1 MLIII
6 IMAVLTA
13 LGALGADRLKFLKD
27 RPIAQGIWFGAL
39 AVIANT
45 AGTDVAGLN
54 IPVGLREAPVIT
66 AGFFFG
72 PAAGLTA
79 GVIAAV
85 ERALTPLWGTGTL
98 YWHTSALIT
107 LIVAAYSAA
116 LSKWVFEGKRP
127 PVVTAAVAAAF
138 GEILH
143 LALIF
148 GLRFNHQAQA
158 LEIIYAGG
166 IAMTS
171 GTALAAGL
179 STFACGSWRGWRNN
193 FYSTLTLAFVC
204 FGAAF
209 GTITVT
215 AVQNAQKQTGS
226 ALKDAV
232 RKLEND
238 SDAQIGYMLHCN
250 AVAIADNIHTTRR
263 LSIEKMQQF
272 AEDYDVDELNI
283 IDREGNILATNNR
296 KVLEYNRQRRRPGHL
311 KLYFELLTGP
321 RKFVKEKKFRLNR
334 SDRETY
340 TKYIGVPMP
349 DGKAFLQLGYTWKRF
364 EEQFESFFF
373 PLLADAGFGETGYF
387 LITDEAGRIKV
398 SVRDYPK
405 AVGRTLA
412 ELGFRP
418 CDLEKPQGV
427 MFYARISGAWCRCIR
442 YDDIGKWRIYAV
454 QPLAEYHAPAALTVI
469 VAGLMLFAMCILF
482 RLLILKFR
490 RAQSKIDALR
500 EAEARRQ
507 EEDLAL
513 ARRIQLSQLQDGIF
527 ETTAY
532 RVNAV
537 MTPAREV
544 GGDFY
549 DYFELT
555 DGRLAVVIADV
566 SGKGIPAAFFMMRA
580 KAIVKS
586 SIFRSLSPAEAAA
599 IANQRLNHNNDA
611 YMFVTVWMG
620 IFDPQS
626 GELEYVSAGHNPA
639 MIKRVDG
646 PAEWLE
652 TPRAMALA
660 AFPNARYSARS
671 VRLQPGDTLFL
682 YTDGVTE
689 AMNPDGQLFGA
700 GRLMSAMTQSK
711 PPLIP
716 AIDAMLK
723 EYMAGAAQADDIT
736 MITLENKK
744 K

>member
-6 IMAVLTA
+6 IMAVLTV

-179 STFACGSWRGWRNN
+179 SSFACGSWRGWRNN

-283 IDREGNILATNNR
+283 IDREGNILAT
-296 KVLEYNRQRRRPGHL
+296 
-311 KLYFELLTGP
+311 
-321 RKFVKEKKFRLNR
+321 
-334 SDRETY
+334 
-340 TKYIGVPMP
+340 
-349 DGKAFLQLGYTWKRF
+349 
-364 EEQFESFFF
+364 
-373 PLLADAGFGETGYF
+373 
-387 LITDEAGRIKV
+387 
-398 SVRDYPK
+398 
-405 AVGRTLA
+405 
-412 ELGFRP
+412 
-418 CDLEKPQGV
+418 
-427 MFYARISGAWCRCIR
+427 
-442 YDDIGKWRIYAV
+442 
-454 QPLAEYHAPAALTVI
+454 
-469 VAGLMLFAMCILF
+469 
-482 RLLILKFR
+482 
-490 RAQSKIDALR
+490 
-500 EAEARRQ
+500 
-507 EEDLAL
+507 
-513 ARRIQLSQLQDGIF
+513 
-527 ETTAY
+527 
-532 RVNAV
+532 
-537 MTPAREV
+537 
-544 GGDFY
+544 
-549 DYFELT
+549 
-555 DGRLAVVIADV
+555 
-566 SGKGIPAAFFMMRA
+566 
-580 KAIVKS
+580 
-586 SIFRSLSPAEAAA
+586 
-599 IANQRLNHNNDA
+599 
-611 YMFVTVWMG
+611 
-620 IFDPQS
+620 
-626 GELEYVSAGHNPA
+626 
-639 MIKRVDG
+639 
-646 PAEWLE
+646 
-652 TPRAMALA
+652 
-660 AFPNARYSARS
+660 
-671 VRLQPGDTLFL
+671 
-682 YTDGVTE
+682 
-689 AMNPDGQLFGA
+689 
-700 GRLMSAMTQSK
+700 
-711 PPLIP
+711 
-716 AIDAMLK
+716 
-723 EYMAGAAQADDIT
+723 
-736 MITLENKK
+736 
-744 K
+744 

>member
-54 IPVGLREAPVIT
+54 IPVGLREAPVLT

-85 ERALTPLWGTGTL
+85 ERALTPLWGVGL
-98 YWHTSALIT
+98 GHWQLSASIT
-107 LIVAAYSAA
+107 LLIAGYGAA
-116 LSKWVFEGKRP
+116 LSKWIFDDKRP

-138 GEILH
+138 GAILH
-143 LALIF
+143 LSLDF
-148 GLRFNHQAQA
+148 RLGFSRQAQA
-158 LEIIYAGG
+158 LEVIYAGV
-166 IAMTS
+166 IPMTS
-171 GTALAAGL
+171 GMALAAGL
-179 STFACGSWRGWRNN
+179 SAFACGSWRGWRNN

-209 GTITVT
+209 GVITVT
-215 AVQNAQKQTGS
+215 ALQNARHLTDS
-226 ALKDAV
+226 ALRDAV

-238 SDAQIGYMLHCN
+238 SDTQIGYMLHCS
-250 AVAIADNIHTTRR
+250 AVTIADNIHTSRK
-263 LSIEKMQQF
+263 LSIEKMQQL

-296 KVLEYNRQRRRPGHL
+296 EVLEFNRQPRRADHL
-311 KLYFELLTGP
+311 KPYFELLNGT
-321 RKFVKEKKFRLNR
+321 RKFVKEKQFRLNR
-334 SDRETY
+334 SDRKTY

-427 MFYARISGAWCRCIR
+427 MFYARINDAWCKCIR
-442 YDDIGKWRIYAV
+442 YEDVGKWKIYAV
-454 QPLAEYHAPAALTVI
+454 QPLAEYYAPAVEMVI
-469 VAGLMLFAMCILF
+469 VAGLLLFALCIIF

-490 RAQSKIDALR
+490 KAQRKIDALR
-500 EAEARRQ
+500 EAEVKRQ
-507 EEDLAL
+507 EDDLAL
-513 ARRIQLSQLQDGIF
+513 ARRIQLSQLREGTC
-527 ETTAY
+527 ETSAY
-532 RVNAV
+532 RVSAV
-537 MTPAREV
+537 MTPARMV

-549 DYFELT
+549 DYFEMP

-580 KAIVKS
+580 KSIIKS
-586 SIFRSLSPAEAAA
+586 SLFHCASLADAAGM
-599 IANQRLNHNNDA
+599 ANRRLNQNNDA
-611 YMFVTVWMG
+611 YMFVTAWMG
-620 IFDPQS
+620 IYDSQT
-626 GELEYVSAGHNPA
+626 GVLEYVSGGHNPA
-639 MIKRVDG
+639 VIRRADG
-646 PAEWLE
+646 STEWAEH
-652 TPRAMALA
+652 PRAMALG
-660 AFPNARYSARS
+660 AFPNAKYTGKTT
-671 VRLQPGDTLFL
+671 RLQPGDTLIL

-689 AMNPDGQLFGA
+689 AMDPAGSLYGA
-700 GRLMSAMTQSK
+700 DRLMSCVIQAA

-716 AIDAMLK
+716 AIEAKLK
-723 EYMAGAAQADDIT
+723 DFIGSAAQTDDIT
-736 MITLENKK
+736 MLTLENRQ
-744 K
+744 